1 MANKWLPKMGID
13 EVKDSRI
20 IFKLFAELLGTMI
33 LTFFACGSAH
43 TQHLGGNS
51 YLPPDVVRYSL
62 TFGFT
67 VATMAQVS
75 STNVFW
81 YNGLD

>member
-1 MANKWLPKMGID
+1 MGNKWLPKMGID

-43 TQHLGGNS
+43 TQQVGNS
-51 YLPPDVVRYSL
+51 YLAPDVVRYSL

-67 VATMAQVS
+67 VATMAQVP
-75 STNVFW
+75 STYF
-81 YNGLD
+81 DIMD

>member
-1 MANKWLPKMGID
+1 MGNKWLPKMGID

-20 IFKLFAELLGTMI
+20 IFKLLAELLGTMI

-43 TQHLGGNS
+43 AQHIGGNT
-51 YLPPDVVRYSL
+51 YLVPDVVRYSL

-67 VATMAQVS
+67 VATMAQVLS
-75 STNVFW
+75 MNV
-81 YNGLD
+81 LTE

>member
-1 MANKWLPKMGID
+1 MGNKWLPKMGID

-43 TQHLGGNS
+43 TQQIPGVVPI
-51 YLPPDVVRYSL
+51 YLAPDVVRYSL

-67 VATMAQVS
+67 VATMAQVL
-75 STNVFW
+75 STNVF
-81 YNGLD
+81 

>member
-1 MANKWLPKMGID
+1 MGNKWLPKMGID

-20 IFKLFAELLGTMI
+20 IFKLYAELLGTMI

-43 TQHLGGNS
+43 SQHMGDY

-67 VATMAQVS
+67 VATMAQVL
-75 STNVFW
+75 ST
-81 YNGLD
+81 